1 MSDFAV
7 VTVKPRGAPCQ
18 RSRCSRWVQASNT
31 RRRGASKTRV
41 ITSVGSAI
49 CVAGSVFAA
58 MFLLLG
64 LKLFQVIVQTVQTLV
79 PETAAVVHPISVSV
93 HPPGPWRGPPPRG
106 R

>member
-79 PETAAVVHPISVSV
+79 PETPVVLHPIVAGLPPPAPTSA
-93 HPPGPWRGPPPRG
+93 PAAPGP
-106 R
+106 